1 MVKIGNL
8 LAHKFWLSS
17 EAMLALMS
25 VLTTAFFV
33 WMILSSQ
40 VASGPW
46 RAAEK
51 KFSLEERQID
61 TSAGRIDVIDLRS
74 GTEINRILLMP
85 DGRMVVES
93 VYINNWGE
101 QQVRLIGKQQ

>member
-1 MVKIGNL
+1 MVKISNL

-17 EAMLALMS
+17 EAMLTLMS

-40 VASGPW
+40 VASGPL
-46 RAAEK
+46 RTPEK
-51 KFSLEERQID
+51 KFSLEEHQID
-61 TSAGRIDVIDLRS
+61 TSIGRINIIDLRS

-85 DGRMVVES
+85 NGRVVVES

-101 QQVRLIGKQQ
+101 QQIRLIGKQQ